1 MMSIQHK
8 KIALFGFFG
17 WGNLGNT
24 GTLQAFLHHLRRHL
38 PEAEVH
44 CICAN
49 PEDVAEHFQIPVFP
63 IDLMPHRFWYKPT
76 NPILRVLHQGLL
88 RVPLEAWLWFKAYRY
103 VQGFDLLLI
112 PGTGVLDDFGVGPF
126 QTPYDLFKWCMVTKL
141 SGTQLSFVS
150 VGAGPILHPVSRWFC
165 KAALALA
172 DYRSYRDE
180 LSKRYMASIGFTRGD
195 NGVYPD
201 LMFSLPLPSD
211 INKLWSDASS
221 NKMQQQEAVRVIGV
235 GVIEYYGWH
244 NTHENGEELYQQY
257 LAKLGRFVLWLLE
270 KEHVVRILIGQIH
283 DQRAVDDLKVY
294 IERTNTALLPLLIA
308 EPIASTADLFQ
319 QIVTTDM
326 VVATRFH
333 NVLCSLM
340 LDKPVVS
347 IGYAKKNDVLMA
359 EMGLG
364 EYCQQI
370 EEFDVERLQAQFT
383 RLAENSDQIR
393 EQIRAKNIEYR
404 QALDEQYR
412 QIAQSVQTP
421 GPEGRTD
428 RLDAGSAAVL

>member
-1 MMSIQHK
+1 MQHK

-49 PEDVAEHFQIPVFP
+49 PEEVAKHFQIPVFP

-76 NPILRVLHQGLL
+76 NAVLRVLHQGLL
-88 RVPLEAWLWFKAYRY
+88 RVPLEVWLWIKAYLF

-112 PGTGVLDDFGVGPF
+112 PGTGVLDDFGVGPL
-126 QTPYDLFKWCMVTKL
+126 QTPYDLFKWCMVAKL

-150 VGAGPILHPVSRWFC
+150 VGAGPILHPMSRWFI
-165 KAALALA
+165 KSALTLA

-180 LSKRYMASIGFTRGD
+180 LSKRYMASIGFKRSD

-201 LMFSLPLPSD
+201 LMFSLPLPTNLNTQLL
-211 INKLWSDASS
+211 NKIS
-221 NKMQQQEAVRVIGV
+221 NKTSQSVAPQVIGI

-244 NTHENGEELYQQY
+244 NTSENGEELYQQY
-257 LAKLGRFVLWLLE
+257 LAKLGRFVAWLLE
-270 KEHVVRILIGQIH
+270 QQYGVRILIGQIH
-283 DQRAVDDLKVY
+283 DQRAVEDLKGY
-294 IERTNTALLPLLIA
+294 IKHTNPALLPYLIA
-308 EPIASTADLFQ
+308 EPIASTEDLLQ
-319 QIVTTDM
+319 QIATTDM

-383 RLAENSDQIR
+383 RLAENSNQIC
-393 EQIRAKNIEYR
+393 EQIRYKNIEYR
-404 QALDEQYR
+404 QSLEEQYR
-412 QIAQSVQTP
+412 RIAQSVQTP
-421 GPEGRTD
+421 GAED
-428 RLDAGSAAVL
+428 RAGHLDTGSAAVL